1 MSGFQGNGLSLSDQ
15 IRILDTCGVNSAVPR
30 APHAGHFVQL
40 SQSGAAVSWGAAHM
54 SSAGGQYRLCW
65 WSGYGTVNGTVAIGE
80 ADTPSTDFIVDI
92 GKLDVI
98 GPTPLEQD
106 RTCVSG
112 QTCILTSV
120 AGYELANEDRWL
132 VLDTC
137 GTPSVPYGIFVDP
150 TSNQTLTYMT
160 GPYFNIVWQTPITAA
175 GGYYSLCWCSGAV
188 ACSTTDD
195 FRVSFGTLTL
205 AGPSPLPQHHTCTS
219 GRVCLPPDLTVVPH
233 DLDVGEVAVLSSCS
247 LQSWAPTGFPNRG
260 LLLTNTSDRVTA
272 GGGLYTLC
280 WNPTREATNTSGASV
295 GDFLT
300 KWIPQPWLPRSF
312 MLCVFLFRP
321 RFVRHCKR
329 KVLVLYVMIPLAD

>member
-1 MSGFQGNGLSLSDQ
+1 MPLRLGQLFIIGPAPLGQDRTCISGQTCFLSGFQGNGLSLSDQ

-137 GTPSVPYGIFVDP
+137 GTPSVPHRIGTDLVP
-150 TSNQTLTYMT
+150 SGLSWL
-160 GPYFNIVWQTPITAA
+160 WQTALSVS
-175 GGYYSLCWCSGAV
+175 GGQYRLCWCRGSNTTAW
-188 ACSTTDD
+188 STVE
-195 FRVSFGTLTL
+195 RRETLL
-205 AGPSPLPQHHTCTS
+205 SLS
-219 GRVCLPPDLTVVPH
+219 ILGR
-233 DLDVGEVAVLSSCS
+233 
-247 LQSWAPTGFPNRG
+247 
-260 LLLTNTSDRVTA
+260 
-272 GGGLYTLC
+272 Y
-280 WNPTREATNTSGASV
+280 
-295 GDFLT
+295 
-300 KWIPQPWLPRSF
+300 
-312 MLCVFLFRP
+312 
-321 RFVRHCKR
+321 
-329 KVLVLYVMIPLAD
+329 